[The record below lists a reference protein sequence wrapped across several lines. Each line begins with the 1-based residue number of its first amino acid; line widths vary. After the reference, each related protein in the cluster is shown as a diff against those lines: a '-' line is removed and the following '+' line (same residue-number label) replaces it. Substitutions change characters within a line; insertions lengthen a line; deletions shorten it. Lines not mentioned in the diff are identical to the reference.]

1 MQHKIVILDGAT
13 LNPGDNPW
21 TPISDLAPT
30 QIFPHTAP
38 GELLSRA
45 EQADVLVINKVK
57 LSAETL
63 AKLPKLKLIAVTA
76 TGYDCVDVAAAKQRG
91 ITVCNVPEYG
101 TDSVAQHV
109 FALMLH
115 HCQQVALHDAAV
127 KQGEWS
133 RSLDFCFFRTPLVE
147 LAGKTLG
154 IIGFGRIGRRVA
166 EIAHA
171 FGMRV
176 VANSRSQKSPP
187 SWQPFAWVTQDELL
201 AQSDFVSLHCALTA
215 ETKAMVDR
223 QFLARLRPQAVLI
236 NTSRGGLINEA
247 DLATALRQGTLAAA
261 LLDVLSAEP
270 PPEDNP
276 LLSAPHVTITPHNA
290 WATLA
295 ARQRLSQTTA
305 ENIAAFFAGRPQN
318 VVAS

>member
-21 TPISDLAPT
+21 TAISDLAPT
-30 QIFPHTAP
+30 QIYPHTAP
-38 GELLSRA
+38 DQLLSRA
-45 EQADVLVINKVK
+45 EQADVLVINKIK
-57 LSAETL
+57 LTAETL
-63 AKLPKLKLIAVTA
+63 AKLPNLKLIAITA

-91 ITVCNVPEYG
+91 MTVCNVPEYG

-109 FALMLH
+109 FALVLH
-115 HCQQVALHDAAV
+115 HCQQVALHDAEV
-127 KQGEWS
+127 KKGEWS
-133 RSLDFCFFRTPLVE
+133 RSPDFCFFRTPLVE

-176 VANSRSQKSPP
+176 LASSRSQKSPP
-187 SWQPFAWVTQDELL
+187 DWQPFAWATQDELL
-201 AQSDFVSLHCALTA
+201 DQSDFISLHCALTA

-223 QFLARLRPQAVLI
+223 QFLAKLRPQAVLI

-247 DLATALRQGTLAAA
+247 DLAEALRKGTLAAA

-270 PPEDNP
+270 PPENNP
-276 LLSAPHVTITPHNA
+276 LLTAPNVTITPHNA

-318 VVAS
+318 VVAN